1 MKKLLVILVALALVV
16 AFSMPAGAVDVK
28 VNGTYYVTGYYVDN
42 QTLGKDKACD
52 QMYGQ
57 RFRLGMVFKVAE
69 GLKFTTRTDIMEG
82 RWNGTATANSGAY
95 HAFDWERAY
104 VTFAVPFGKFD
115 VGYQANGNWGTAFG
129 NDTGSNARIKFT
141 TAFGPAIVGAIIEKD
156 AEKDAV
162 DDDYSDL
169 DTDEYMLFG
178 IYKFEAGQAGLLFDY
193 VRDADQRDAAT
204 PYTVKAYTI
213 SPYAKLTFGPVYVE
227 GQIYWLSGTMEMDN
241 AGDTDVDVEGRSAYI
256 KAKYNF
262 GPGNVGAM
270 FMYAQGNDPAS
281 DDVEG
286 QLGIG
291 SDPSPCLILFG
302 EKLNKWGGYLG
313 GAYAEKKGAYDV
325 YDNNVWLYQVFADYK
340 VMPKLKLAASITYA
354 KADEKPSAAYVDD
367 VYGTE
372 YDITATY
379 SIYKNLSY
387 KVGFGYLKAGD
398 YFKGTSDANEIDDN
412 YVVLNKLSLKF

>member
-1 MKKLLVILVALALVV
+1 MKKFLVILLALALVV

-28 VNGTYYVTGYYVDN
+28 FKGSYYVTGYYVDN
-42 QTLGKDKACD
+42 MSLGKDKACD

-57 RFRLGMVFKVAE
+57 RFRLSTIFKVAE
-69 GLKFTTRTDIMEG
+69 GLKFTTRFDAMERYWDG
-82 RWNGTATANSGAY
+82 KLGATAKEENNLR
-95 HAFDWERAY
+95 WERAY

-115 VGYQANGNWGTAFG
+115 VGYQTNGNWGTAFG

-141 TAFGPAIVGAIIEKD
+141 TALGPAIVGAIIEKD
-156 AEKDAV
+156 AENDAKTQ
-162 DDDYSDL
+162 YSDL

-193 VRDADQRDAAT
+193 TRDASTRVSDSYIT
-204 PYTVKAYTI
+204 KAYTI

-227 GQIYWLSGTMEMDN
+227 GQIYWANGTMEMDN
-241 AGDTDVDVEGRSAYI
+241 AGDTDVDVEGRSAYV

-270 FMYAQGNDPAS
+270 FMYAQGDDPAS
-281 DDVEG
+281 GDVEG

-302 EKLNKWGGYLG
+302 EKLNKWAGYLG
-313 GAYAEKKGAYDV
+313 GANGAVTKGAYGTH
-325 YDNNVWLYQVFADYK
+325 DNNVWLYQVFADYK
-340 VMPKLKLAASITYA
+340 VLPKLKLAASITYA
-354 KADEKPSAAYVDD
+354 KADEKPTAAYVDD
-367 VYGTE
+367 EYGTE
-372 YDITATY
+372 YDISATY
-379 SIYKNLSY
+379 KIYNNLSY

-398 YFKGTSDANEIDDN
+398 YFKGEDASNEIDDN
-412 YVVLNKLSLKF
+412 YVVMNKLQLKF